1 MKMQKTRLISAILAL
16 TVALCV
22 ALSGCVGGGDNSSG
36 ASGGGKKN
44 EDANE
49 YYVSKL
55 EMVTPP
61 DRTEY
66 VEGEEAFDPTG
77 MIVKATWNDGYVEES
92 VSFNK
97 LRIVP
102 AGFIPKGTEEVKI
115 YYGDKYVSV
124 PLAAG
129 KKYLHVKQV
138 PVKTDYTEGETFD
151 PEGLILEYVLGSG
164 KYVDIE
170 GYDVSKVVYDAN
182 KKLAVADKSVK
193 VKWGEYETEVKI
205 NVMKASLKIELEDA
219 TKVSLAGGASIKVF
233 LDENGK
239 AWSNSEFTNEATPA
253 SLVMISQASGRNF
266 ASNFNTG
273 KEKITIKFNNVGTGK
288 AKLKIRGAS
297 NAYDANPPSSVE
309 AVPLSGIMVLNVN
322 GQNVAIPEGS
332 VLEGKNNNGVGDNTL
347 FTYWFTTLLGEIDL
361 KDGENVIEI
370 TFKVELVDTVDEI
383 VTKANG
389 CKKQDSTGKYYKYQ
403 GFWGVAL
410 GQYDYVL
417 IEYVD

>member
-1 MKMQKTRLISAILAL
+1 MKMQKTRLMSVILAL
-16 TVALCV
+16 TVVLSM
-22 ALSGCVGGGDNSSG
+22 ALSGCTGGSDNSSG
-36 ASGGGKKN
+36 SSGGVKKN

-55 EMVTPP
+55 EIVTPP
-61 DRTEY
+61 DRMEY

-77 MIVKATWNDGYVEES
+77 MVVKATWNDGYVEES
-92 VSFNK
+92 ISFNK

-102 AGFIPKGTEEVKI
+102 AGYIPKGTEEVRI

-138 PVKTDYTEGETFD
+138 PVKTDYTEGETFA

-170 GYDVSKVVYDAN
+170 DYDISKVVYDKN
-182 KKLAVADKSVK
+182 KKLTVADKSVK
-193 VKWGEYETEVKI
+193 VKWGEFETEVQI
-205 NVMKASLKIELEDA
+205 NVMKASLKIELEDSSM
-219 TKVSLAGGASIKVF
+219 VSLTGGARTKVF
-233 LDENGK
+233 LDGNGK
-239 AWSNSEFTNEATPA
+239 AWSDSEFTNEATPA

-297 NAYDANPPSSVE
+297 NAYDANPPSRVE

-322 GQNVAIPEGS
+322 GQSVAIPADS

-347 FTYWFTTLLGEIDL
+347 FTYWFTALLGEIDL

-383 VTKANG
+383 ATKANG

>member
-1 MKMQKTRLISAILAL
+1 MQKTRLISAILAL

-22 ALSGCVGGGDNSSG
+22 ALSGCSGGGDNSSG

-49 YYVSKL
+49 YYISKL

-61 DRTEY
+61 ERTEY

-77 MIVKATWNDGYVEES
+77 MVIKATWNDGYVEES

-193 VKWGEYETEVKI
+193 VKWGEYETEVQI
-205 NVMKASLKIELEDA
+205 NVMKASLKIELEDSSM
-219 TKVSLAGGASIKVF
+219 VSLTGGAKTKVF

-239 AWSNSEFTNEATPA
+239 AWSDSKFTNEASPA

-266 ASNFNTG
+266 ASGFDTG
-273 KEKITIKFNNVGTGK
+273 NEKITIRFNNVGTGK

-297 NAYDANPPSSVE
+297 NAYDANPPSRVE

-370 TFKVELVDTVDEI
+370 TFKVELVDTADEI

-389 CKKQDSTGKYYKYQ
+389 CKKQNSTEKYYKYQ
-403 GFWGVAL
+403 GFFGVAL

-417 IEYVD
+417 IEYID

>member
-1 MKMQKTRLISAILAL
+1 MQKTRLMSVILAL
-16 TVALCV
+16 TVVLSM
-22 ALSGCVGGGDNSSG
+22 ALSGCTGGSDNSSG
-36 ASGGGKKN
+36 SSGGVKKN

-55 EMVTPP
+55 EIVTPP
-61 DRTEY
+61 DRMEY

-77 MIVKATWNDGYVEES
+77 MVVKATWNDGYVEES
-92 VSFNK
+92 ISFNK

-102 AGFIPKGTEEVKI
+102 AGYIPKGTEEVRI

-138 PVKTDYTEGETFD
+138 PVKTDYTEGETFA

-170 GYDVSKVVYDAN
+170 DYDVSKVVYDKN
-182 KKLAVADKSVK
+182 KKLTVADKSVK
-193 VKWGEYETEVKI
+193 VKWGEFETEVQI
-205 NVMKASLKIELEDA
+205 NVMKASLKIELEDSSM
-219 TKVSLAGGASIKVF
+219 VSLTGGARTKVF
-233 LDENGK
+233 LDGNGK
-239 AWSNSEFTNEATPA
+239 AWSDSEFTNEATPA

-297 NAYDANPPSSVE
+297 NAYDANPPSRVE

-322 GQNVAIPEGS
+322 GQSVAIPADS

-347 FTYWFTTLLGEIDL
+347 FTYWFTALLGEIDL

-370 TFKVELVDTVDEI
+370 TFKVELVDAVDEI
-383 VTKANG
+383 ATKANG

>member
-1 MKMQKTRLISAILAL
+1 MQKTRLMSVILAL
-16 TVALCV
+16 TVVLSM
-22 ALSGCVGGGDNSSG
+22 ALSGCTGGGDNSSG
-36 ASGGGKKN
+36 SSGGVKKN

-55 EMVTPP
+55 EIVTPP
-61 DRTEY
+61 DRMEY

-77 MIVKATWNDGYVEES
+77 MVVKATWNDGYVEES

-102 AGFIPKGTEEVKI
+102 AGYIPKGTEEVRI

-138 PVKTDYTEGETFD
+138 PVKTDYTEGETFA

-170 GYDVSKVVYDAN
+170 DYDVSKVVYDKN
-182 KKLAVADKSVK
+182 KKLTVADKSVK
-193 VKWGEYETEVKI
+193 VKWGEFETEVQI
-205 NVMKASLKIELEDA
+205 NVMKASLKIELEDSSM
-219 TKVSLAGGASIKVF
+219 VSLTGGARTKVF
-233 LDENGK
+233 LDGNGK
-239 AWSNSEFTNEATPA
+239 AWSDSEFTNEATPA

-297 NAYDANPPSSVE
+297 NAYDANPPSRVE

-322 GQNVAIPEGS
+322 GQSVAIPADS

-347 FTYWFTTLLGEIDL
+347 FTYWFTALLGEIDL

-383 VTKANG
+383 ATKANG